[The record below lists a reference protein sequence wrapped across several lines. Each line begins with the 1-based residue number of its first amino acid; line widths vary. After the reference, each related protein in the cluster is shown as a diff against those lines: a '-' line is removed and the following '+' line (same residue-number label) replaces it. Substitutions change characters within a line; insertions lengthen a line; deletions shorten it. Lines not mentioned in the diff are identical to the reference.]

1 MPRPGFLHRF
11 LSRLGAGRK
20 LPAAGNEE
28 ELGGS
33 SLVPGRDAA
42 AEAWFSPVHTT
53 ILSTPGVLGC
63 SALLV
68 AIGGWY
74 WVHAYGGAH
83 TIVRGP
89 GSTTAELSDSPLPPL
104 QPAKATGH
112 ENRGTDAHRYAI
124 ADILNPDDA
133 AAHGTPDDNV
143 QDRNAL
149 TALSNPGMQTRDSSR
164 PTPEARRLDG
174 VVFNRST
181 YRLTETL
188 PARTDSGLRTGSTSE
203 GEGAGVDANAV
214 DRLLRTDVTPSTSA
228 AVLPTQR
235 LLLPKGA
242 FLDCT
247 LETAIDSTL
256 PGLTTCITAFDT
268 FSADGTV
275 VLLER
280 GTKLIGEM
288 RSQVQ
293 QGTARVFVLWTEA
306 RTPNGIVVALASP
319 GTDEL
324 GRSGLPGTVDRHF
337 ADRFGAAILVSMIG
351 GAIQSVVNRSQQ
363 QGGGTLIL
371 NPSGAGDV
379 ATEILRSTLSI
390 PPTVRIPQGERIEVL
405 VARDLDFRSV
415 YSLHT
420 R

>member
-1 MPRPGFLHRF
+1 MPLLNALQRYTARV
-11 LSRLGAGRK
+11 LGAARMTPK
-20 LPAAGNEE
+20 ASNKEE
-28 ELGGS
+28 YGVRS
-33 SLVPGRDAA
+33 SVPGRH
-42 AEAWFSPVHTT
+42 EATEATLSPLHLTTFSTPT
-53 ILSTPGVLGC
+53 ILGFSLLGAAVLG
-63 SALLV
+63 
-68 AIGGWY
+68 WY
-74 WVHAYGGAH
+74 YVHAYSRAH
-83 TIVRGP
+83 EIAKDSASHV
-89 GSTTAELSDSPLPPL
+89 AELADNPLPPL
-104 QPAKATGH
+104 QHAEVPRRANGK
-112 ENRGTDAHRYAI
+112 TDTHRYAI
-124 ADILNPDDA
+124 GDILNPDDDRTGVEA
-133 AAHGTPDDNV
+133 ATEARGGEIELSAAPD
-143 QDRNAL
+143 
-149 TALSNPGMQTRDSSR
+149 TAKAGPGSSLQL
-164 PTPEARRLDG
+164 PQARRLDG
-174 VVFNRST
+174 SVFTRTMGPSEPT
-181 YRLTETL
+181 IPT
-188 PARTDSGLRTGSTSE
+188 PA
-203 GEGAGVDANAV
+203 DANWKATNSSANANVEGSSV
-214 DRLLRTDVTPSTSA
+214 DRLLRSEVTPTTAA

-324 GRSGLPGTVDRHF
+324 GRSGLAGTVDRHF
-337 ADRFGAAILVSMIG
+337 ADRFGAAILVSMIDG
-351 GAIQSVVNRSQQ
+351 VIQSAVNRSQQ
-363 QGGGTLIL
+363 NGGTVIL

-379 ATEILRSTLSI
+379 ATEVLRSTLNI

-405 VARDLDFRSV
+405 VARDLDFRGV

>member
-1 MPRPGFLHRF
+1 MRAPRFLQRH
-11 LSRLGAGRK
+11 LSRLGAARK
-20 LPAAGNEE
+20 WWTAGDEE
-28 ELGGS
+28 DFGGS
-33 SLVPGRDAA
+33 SLVPGRRVA
-42 AEAWFSPVHTT
+42 AEAGFSPLHTR

-63 SALLV
+63 SALV

-83 TIVRGP
+83 AIVRGP
-89 GSTTAELSDSPLPPL
+89 VSNTPELGDSPLPPL
-104 QPAKATGH
+104 QPAKVAGR
-112 ENRGTDAHRYAI
+112 ENGKGAAHRYAI
-124 ADILNPDDA
+124 ADILDPEGSA
-133 AAHGTPDDNV
+133 AQGALDDNV
-143 QDRNAL
+143 PDHNGP
-149 TALSNPGMQTRDSSR
+149 TALSKPGIPAHDPSGQ
-164 PTPEARRLDG
+164 TPEARRLG
-174 VVFNRST
+174 GEVFTRTINP
-181 YRLTETL
+181 LIEAA
-188 PARTDSGLRTGSTSE
+188 PARTGPSPKTGSALD
-203 GEGAGVDANAV
+203 GAGVESNAV
-214 DRLLRTDVTPSTSA
+214 DRLLRTEVTPTSA
-228 AVLPTQR
+228 ASVLPTQR
-235 LLLPKGA
+235 LLLPRGA

-256 PGLTTCITAFDT
+256 PGLTTCMTAFDT

-306 RTPNGIVVALASP
+306 RTPHGIVVTLASP

-351 GAIQSVVNRSQQ
+351 GAIQSEVNRSQQ
-363 QGGGTLIL
+363 QGGGTVIL
-371 NPSGAGDV
+371 DPSGAGDV
-379 ATEILRSTLSI
+379 ATEILRNTLSI